1 MDNGD
6 IYIWGNTAPAL
17 EAAKVVISNGRR
29 RLSKISCA
37 HKGGVTSLCHSSQ
50 GHSHRD
56 FHAFLHSCLTIWS
69 AGLLSGGCDGRIK
82 LWSLNNCAECQVP
95 LHFPD

>member
-1 MDNGD
+1 LDNGD

-17 EAAKVVISNGRR
+17 EAAKMVISNGRR

-56 FHAFLHSCLTIWS
+56 FHAFLHSSLNIWF

-82 LWSLNNCAECQVP
+82 LWSLNNCAECQV
-95 LHFPD
+95 LLQLSD